1 MEDRKREPVPFLRP
15 YTAFSFR
22 LPCIFDLLLFSYWQ
36 PDNFS
41 KAIGCYFNLKDHFL
55 LSKLFSHREKP
66 GFRFQSLAPASH
78 QKITPIRS
86 GPLFSSYRFLIGI
99 RGPTLLSV
107 FFRIRL
113 VAQSFHLQPSFLHDI
128 QIFPIIFY
136 LLLFKTNQAR
146 YDRLYFV
153 KAVRNYIIF

>member
-86 GPLFSSYRFLIGI
+86 VPLFSSYRFLIGI

-107 FFRIRL
+107 FPDETCRSVL
-113 VAQSFHLQPSFLHDI
+113 P
-128 QIFPIIFY
+128 P
-136 LLLFKTNQAR
+136 T
-146 YDRLYFV
+146 
-153 KAVRNYIIF
+153 AVFSP

>member
-41 KAIGCYFNLKDHFL
+41 KAIGCYFNLKDHFP

-107 FFRIRL
+107 FPWWDLSLSPSTYSRL
-113 VAQSFHLQPSFLHDI
+113 FSMILKYFQLFFTY
-128 QIFPIIFY
+128 FY
-136 LLLFKTNQAR
+136 LKQIWHVMTA
-146 YDRLYFV
+146 YTP
-153 KAVRNYIIF
+153 